1 MRDKLVDKIPDSH
14 QVFTRYQSPGE
25 YALSMKGSIT
35 EELLQDIQGKNIT
48 AVTFRAG
55 DFSDLHSLQQL
66 CKKVTY
72 INISTRLFDWDFL
85 SQLTSLKKLSCI
97 FDVDEQPDISALT
110 QLMELSI
117 YGASFVQS
125 MPALTELRKLYINDW
140 TLPDFT
146 PFTQQK
152 KLEEVRIVDARKL
165 QSLEGFT
172 TSQLKSLIID
182 NAPKLTDASALASA
196 AKLQMLQLIRCK
208 AINNYDFLHHL
219 REVFWLLVYNSAP
232 LPSADC
238 FKVMQ
243 QLEILGLAG
252 TVLEDGMLSKLK
264 QYPELKK
271 IEIKNFEHYDIT
283 VRELKACLKQKW
295 GSNLPD
301 IVRDVVFDMN

>member
-1 MRDKLVDKIPDSH
+1 MRELISHHLNPDYD
-14 QVFTRYQSPGE
+14 QPQFFNLKVNG
-25 YALSMKGSIT
+25 KVT
-35 EELLQDIQGKNIT
+35 EELLRDIHNKDLLRISFG
-48 AVTFRAG
+48 AG
-55 DFSDLHSLQQL
+55 DFSDLSFLRELNKTILIVNANYDNVDWQSL
-66 CKKVTY
+66 CSHTNV
-72 INISTRLFDWDFL
+72 R
-85 SQLTSLKKLSCI
+85 KLYCGCPCANT
-97 FDVDEQPDISALT
+97 VDISALT
-110 QLMELSI
+110 QLTELSI

-140 TLPDFT
+140 TLTDFT
-146 PFTQQK
+146 AFSQQK

-165 QSLEGFT
+165 QSLQGFNT
-172 TSQLKSLIID
+172 GQLKSLIID

-208 AINNYDFLHHL
+208 TISNYDFLQHL
-219 REVFWLLVYNSAP
+219 SEVFWLLVYNSAP
-232 LPSADC
+232 LPSSDC

-283 VRELKACLKQKW
+283 VRELKAFLKQKW
-295 GSNLPD
+295 GSSLPD
-301 IVRDVVFDMN
+301 IVRDVELDMN

>member
-1 MRDKLVDKIPDSH
+1 MKDKLVDKIPNRH
-14 QVFTRYQSPGE
+14 EIFTRYRHPGE
-25 YALSMKGSIT
+25 YTLSVKGSIT
-35 EELLQDIQGKNIT
+35 EDLLSEIQGVNVT
-48 AVTFRAG
+48 AIDFDAG
-55 DFSDLHSLQQL
+55 DFNDLSFLKQIAEDI
-66 CKKVTY
+66 TY
-72 INISTRLFDWDFL
+72 VSISTKQLDWGCL
-85 SQLTSLKKLSCI
+85 NQLRNLRVLRCKNERSETA
-97 FDVDEQPDISALT
+97 DISALT
-110 QLMELSI
+110 QLTELSI

-140 TLPDFT
+140 TLTDFT
-146 PFTQQK
+146 AFTQQK

-165 QSLEGFT
+165 RSLEGFNT
-172 TSQLKSLIID
+172 GELKSLIID
-182 NAPKLTDASALASA
+182 NAPKLTEASALASA

-208 AINNYDFLHHL
+208 AINNYEFLQHL
-219 REVFWLLVYNSAP
+219 SEVFWLLVYNSAP

-283 VRELKACLKQKW
+283 VRELKAFLKQKW

-301 IVRDVVFDMN
+301 IVRDVVLDMN

>member
-1 MRDKLVDKIPDSH
+1 MREFTSHSLIPNYDH
-14 QVFTRYQSPGE
+14 PQFFNLTV
-25 YALSMKGSIT
+25 KGKIT
-35 EELLQDIQGKNIT
+35 EELLRDIHNKDLYQIAFG
-48 AVTFRAG
+48 AG
-55 DFSDLHSLQQL
+55 DFSDLGFLRELS
-66 CKKVTY
+66 KTVRRVIVSPKE
-72 INISTRLFDWDFL
+72 FDWQSL
-85 SQLTSLKKLSCI
+85 SYQPNLQKLICYSPSA
-97 FDVDEQPDISALT
+97 DSADISALT
-110 QLMELSI
+110 QLTELFI

-125 MPALTELRKLYINDW
+125 MPTLKELKKLHINDW
-140 TLPDFT
+140 TMTDLT
-146 PFTQQK
+146 PFNQQK
-152 KLEEVRIVDARKL
+152 KLEEVWIVDARKL
-165 QSLEGFT
+165 QSLEGFNT
-172 TSQLKSLIID
+172 GQLKSLIID

-208 AINNYDFLHHL
+208 AIDNYDFLQHL
-219 REVFWLLVYNSAP
+219 SEVFWLLVYNSAP

-301 IVRDVVFDMN
+301 IIRDVVFDMN

>member
-1 MRDKLVDKIPDSH
+1 MDKIPNSH
-14 QVFTRYQSPGE
+14 QVYTRYQRPDE
-25 YALSMKGSIT
+25 YALSLKGSIT

-48 AVTFRAG
+48 ALTFRAG
-55 DFSDLHSLQQL
+55 DFSDLHSLRQL
-66 CKKVTY
+66 CTQVTY
-72 INISTRLFDWDFL
+72 ISISARQFDWDFL
-85 SQLTSLKKLSCI
+85 SRLTSLQKLSCTI
-97 FDVDEQPDISALT
+97 DIDEQPDISALT
-110 QLMELSI
+110 LLTELSI

-125 MPALTELRKLYINDW
+125 MPALTELRKLFINDW
-140 TLPDFT
+140 TLTDFT
-146 PFTQQK
+146 AFTQQK

-165 QSLEGFT
+165 QSLEGFNT
-172 TSQLKSLIID
+172 GELKSLIID

-208 AINNYDFLHHL
+208 AINNYDFLQHL
-219 REVFWLLVYNSAP
+219 SEVFWLLVYNSAP
-232 LPSADC
+232 LPSSDC

-283 VRELKACLKQKW
+283 VRELKAFLKQKW
-295 GSNLPD
+295 GSSLPD
-301 IVRDVVFDMN
+301 IVRDVELDRN